1 MKKFNLEEAKAGK
14 PVINNHGLPARIV
27 CFDRR
32 DNTRPGYPILAL
44 VDSNGGEIC
53 RSYSLEGIGSNG
65 DELMMKPEKITLW
78 ANVYSVC
85 GGYYVGQTQ
94 LYSSKEESLKNINT
108 TKGYTYID
116 TVKIEVE
123 V

>member
-14 PVINNHGLPARIV
+14 PVVNNHGLPARIV

-32 DNTRPGYPILAL
+32 YNIKPGFPILAL
-44 VDSNGGEIC
+44 VDSNGDELC
-53 RSYSLEGIGSNG
+53 RTYSLEGIGANG
-65 DELMMKPEKITLW
+65 DELMMKPEKTTLW
-78 ANVYSVC
+78 TNVYIIG
-85 GGYYVGQTQ
+85 GGYHVGQTP
-94 LYSSKEESLKNINT
+94 LYSSKNGALGNIIT
-108 TKGYTYID
+108 SKGYTYID

>member
-27 CFDRR
+27 CFDRHYKP
-32 DNTRPGYPILAL
+32 NEGYPILAL
-44 VDSNGGEIC
+44 VDSNGDEIC

-65 DELMMKPEKITLW
+65 DELMMKPEKTTLW
-78 ANVYSVC
+78 ANVYSIC
-85 GGYYVGQTQ
+85 GGYHVGQTP
-94 LYSSKEESLKNINT
+94 LYSSKEESLKNIIT
-108 TKGYTYID
+108 SKGYIYID